1 MKELNRW
8 VDVRKKQVRE
18 VTDLN
23 VSIKKLDELNA
34 YLTLKEVKDLEQPY
48 YIYQWRISKK
58 IRQKLYNCRIYTIR

>member
-18 VTDLN
+18 VTNLN

-34 YLTLKEVKDLEQPY
+34 YLTLKEVKPV
-48 YIYQWRISKK
+48 I
-58 IRQKLYNCRIYTIR
+58 